1 MADRFLEIFCL
12 ARSSFLIALQT
23 AECKPAT
30 PVKRGLL
37 EMSRRATFR
46 NKPVHVL
53 EFSAE
58 LQNPEIYPV
67 DLVKYGSTTD
77 VVQEISKLWEHAQQT
92 FAVKPVFSNSRF
104 IGGWIGQLKFFK
116 RNATKTFFL
125 EFSKTFKAAVFPSIP

>member
-53 EFSAE
+53 EFSTD
-58 LQNPEIYPV
+58 LQNPEIYLAN
-67 DLVKYGSTTD
+67 LVKYGSTTD
-77 VVQEISKLWEHAQQT
+77 VVQ
-92 FAVKPVFSNSRF
+92 
-104 IGGWIGQLKFFK
+104 
-116 RNATKTFFL
+116 
-125 EFSKTFKAAVFPSIP
+125 

>member
-53 EFSAE
+53 EFSTE
-58 LQNPEIYPV
+58 LQNPEIYPAN
-67 DLVKYGSTTD
+67 LVKYGSTTD
-77 VVQEISKLWEHAQQT
+77 VVQEIFKLWEHAQQT
-92 FAVKPVFSNSRF
+92 FAVKPVLSNSRV
-104 IGGWIGQLKFFK
+104 IGRWIEQLKFFK
-116 RNATKTFFL
+116 RNATKDVFL
-125 EFSKTFKAAVFPSIP
+125 RIFQNF